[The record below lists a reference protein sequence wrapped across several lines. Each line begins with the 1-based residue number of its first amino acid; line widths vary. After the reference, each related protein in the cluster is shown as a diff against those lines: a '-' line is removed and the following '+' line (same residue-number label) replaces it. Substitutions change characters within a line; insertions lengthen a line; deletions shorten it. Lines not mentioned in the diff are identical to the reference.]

1 MGGGLSLCPHLG
13 LLLGHHVQLLLAHPG
28 LGLGRVKVVLLGPVR
43 LLQPPVPLLRLLDE
57 EAPQLLQVGQSLP
70 DGLGVEAAVSD
81 DVLAPLKD
89 VVDARLVPL
98 DLLLEGL
105 CDWETHTQG
114 SLSHSSTLLGARPW
128 GQGEPACPPNSSF
141 SAS

>member
-1 MGGGLSLCPHLG
+1 M
-13 LLLGHHVQLLLAHPG
+13 
-28 LGLGRVKVVLLGPVR
+28 R